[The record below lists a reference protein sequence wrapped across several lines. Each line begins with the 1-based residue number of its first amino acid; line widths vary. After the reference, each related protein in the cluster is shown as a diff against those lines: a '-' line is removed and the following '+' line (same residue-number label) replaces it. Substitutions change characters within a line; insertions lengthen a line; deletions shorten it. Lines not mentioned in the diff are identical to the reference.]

1 MPDIICIN
9 TTTSKPTQ
17 LDDTSPEST
26 PPVKALSEIVTA
38 DAKDIVQS
46 KEVVKAMEAQEI
58 PETGGL
64 MGDPVDAVVAEIPL
78 FTRDLSGFSSKLP
91 VGAAGAS
98 QFGTFE
104 IHAVNQL
111 YQDLSTALAQ
121 RVIVG
126 MEEQPLNTGNAD
138 KAMAHY
144 MTIAIVGF
152 VNRLLFTPVV
162 EGEGDSQIVTGIDVG
177 SKTKDEDGDG

>member
-17 LDDTSPEST
+17 LDTDEPEST

-46 KEVVKAMEAQEI
+46 EVVVDAMEAQEI
-58 PETGGL
+58 PGTDGL
-64 MGDPVDAVVAEIPL
+64 LGDATPAVTAEIPL

-91 VGAAGAS
+91 VGSAGAS
-98 QFGTFE
+98 DYGTFE

-126 MEEQPLNTGNAD
+126 MEEMDSTGNPD

-152 VNRLLFTPVV
+152 VNRLLLTPVADD
-162 EGEGDSQIVTGIDVG
+162 EGNVTGIDVG
-177 SKTKDEDGDG
+177 SKTKDEEEGDGG